1 MAPHPVAYFRP
12 IIDLVASA
20 AMLAGALALDRP
32 IAQAPHG
39 HFFWAE
45 TGVVSP
51 SLRQVIGDY
60 QLAHQAVGSGGARG
74 AEPVERSPHRLAVR
88 LQDSFASRRLA
99 TRTDAV
105 SILPHS
111 PAE

>member
-1 MAPHPVAYFRP
+1 
-12 IIDLVASA
+12 
-20 AMLAGALALDRP
+20 MLAGALALDRP

-74 AEPVERSPHRLAVR
+74 AEPAPAGGQTPGFVCFEK
-88 LQDSFASRRLA
+88 AS
-99 TRTDAV
+99 D
-105 SILPHS
+105 PD
-111 PAE
+111 